1 MAILNRLF
9 IITVLIT
16 TFMTISLINSISVMS
31 QGDKDICFRKYFD
44 SEDDMNFSYIVS
56 GEDELSI
63 DAIIKDSSGNIIYSK
78 VQSDHDTDKRR
89 ITSGEYELCFKP
101 VSRADNDISFNWY
114 GQAERGH
121 MFSIA
126 KGEELSQ
133 MQTDVLSL
141 RGLFEQIEI
150 NTKYIIDRQQK
161 HSESK
166 LILVIKLFNL

>member
-1 MAILNRLF
+1 MSKKYFSIFLC
-9 IITVLIT
+9 ISLIT
-16 TFMTISLINSISVMS
+16 ITLINSISVMS
-31 QGDKDICFRKYFD
+31 EGDKDICFRKYFD
-44 SEDDMNFSYIVS
+44 SEDEMNFSYVVS

-63 DAIIKDSSGNIIYSK
+63 DAVIKDSSGNVIYSK
-78 VQSDHDTDKRR
+78 VQSDHDTDKRK
-89 ITSGEYELCFKP
+89 IPNGEYELCFKP
-101 VSRADNDISFNWY
+101 VSRANNDISFNWY
-114 GQAERGH
+114 GLAERGH

-161 HSESK
+161 HAESK
-166 LILVIKLFNL
+166 AFYNFYFNF